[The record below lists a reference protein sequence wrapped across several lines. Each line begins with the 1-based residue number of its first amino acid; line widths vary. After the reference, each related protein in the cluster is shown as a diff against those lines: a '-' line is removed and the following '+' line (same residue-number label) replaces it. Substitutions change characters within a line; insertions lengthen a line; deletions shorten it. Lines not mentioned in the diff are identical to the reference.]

1 MSLRFNWGM
10 GVTLVYAAFA
20 AGTLSMVALASST
33 RVDLVSDDYYARSL
47 TVDQRMAATTAGEEA
62 VSDLG
67 IVKVAGQPPAL
78 VIHFRIVPG
87 SDSRGTLT
95 WYRPSSSGADRT
107 VSLTAASL
115 TAPMSLAGLGSG
127 RWRAQVQWTSGG
139 RDHYVE
145 REVDLP

>member
-1 MSLRFNWGM
+1 MSIRFNWGM

-33 RVDLVSDDYYARSL
+33 HVDLVSDDYYARSL
-47 TVDQRMAATTAGEEA
+47 TVDQRLAATALGEEA
-62 VSDLG
+62 VADLG
-67 IVKVAGQPPAL
+67 IVTSPDHSPAL
-78 VIHFRIVPG
+78 AIHFRVPPG

-107 VSLTAASL
+107 VSLTAEAL
-115 TAPMSLAGLGSG
+115 TAPISLAGLAGG
-127 RWRAQVQWTSGG
+127 RWRAQVQWTSDG

-145 REVDLP
+145 REVDIP